1 MKNRRRIKSTINLKK
16 LAAYTFRIVVVG
28 IALLFVYSFL
38 DRLFIHP
45 PARSERTDDTPPTR
59 VERVIQ
65 VSVENECGQPNVA
78 LIFTNFLRRR
88 GFDVVESGN
97 GSTFDRQITQ
107 VVDAAGNLEN
117 AKRVASALGV
127 DRSNVVQKIDPHA
140 YVDVK
145 VLIGKDFS
153 KLKPKWALE

>member
-1 MKNRRRIKSTINLKK
+1 MKNRRKNKSTSSFKK
-16 LAAYTFRIVVVG
+16 LATSIFRIVVAGV
-28 IALLFVYSFL
+28 AFLLVYSFL
-38 DRLFIHP
+38 DRMFIHP
-45 PARSERTDDTPPTR
+45 PAKSERTDDSLPTR
-59 VERVIQ
+59 VEKVIQ
-65 VSVENECGQPNVA
+65 ISVENECGQQNVA
-78 LIFTNFLRRR
+78 MIFTNFLRKR

-107 VVDAAGNLEN
+107 VVDAAGNIEN

-127 DRSNVVQKIDPHA
+127 DKSNIVQRIDPHA

-153 KLKPKWALE
+153 KLKPKQALE